1 MKVTHQKNVYYVD
14 LSKNL
19 YRGYVE
25 TSISRDPIDKY
36 ITYKSAFLE
45 IEEVLVINSMMKL
58 DFEYFSTKNTK
69 GKLKVSKG
77 LKTATPLE
85 NKDLVNEKT
94 QECDLFG
101 SKRNLQ
107 HFISPEQQ
115 KSDEEKS
122 KLEYKLEKRVSECND
137 AFKVKIPDEVIDKEL
152 KIRIIFRPV
161 DNNPAIL
168 WYKPVSDNDKHKEV
182 VASNYNRNSS
192 CIAPYIDLIAEFELH
207 YIIPNTEDVKVV
219 SSGAFKSIK
228 EEEKTII
235 YLYHAL
241 AHPKNFIFTVGTYD
255 QSDIFNDNDKRRI
268 LTPHSIEIGQMEVVS
283 DLQALIKYIEGF
295 TKTTELLVCSIVF
308 TLIDVEA
315 LVAKNMIVLRYTYF
329 PSSKDIEMAYV
340 LKKVLSECLSQ
351 QVYYFMNWGLYDAW
365 IYVGL
370 SGYLSDYCIRYL
382 LGNNEFLSNY
392 FEDKEFVVAGDVLEP
407 PLFYTL
413 RKENEISTE
422 FFKKKSRLVFHAM
435 ETQLSFAFL
444 QKISDEIIEARRIS
458 SDIEKHECEPERCSK
473 DGSCA
478 LKILNSHT
486 DLKKCFTQRFIKI
499 VKDSTGKDLRAF
511 FDFYVFKAGLMKVK
525 LEFQINKKKNSVKV
539 NAAYTP
545 TSKLPGCNKRILT
558 NLGIKFYELE
568 GNFEHTVIFDNEN
581 VFMYHMRT
589 KKKKKDED
597 EDVMPLL
604 YIRAD
609 PKRVNLFE
617 YDVEQPDYM
626 QIEQLQDK
634 SVIGQFE
641 AIQCLG
647 IKPSLSSCEAL
658 ERMLDSTHMFY
669 KVRIKIAY
677 ILRSIKIEGYDGLQ
691 RIIQHF
697 IRNRCVPNSTVL
709 KSNEFGLIPYF
720 IQKHLVKSISSI
732 DFNNENAIVDSR
744 IALAFLENILKF
756 NDNSLSQYEDSWY
769 IAAVINLFSTHCCF
783 LTCYKSPVSE
793 TERIFN
799 NYKTKDADDLLS
811 SILPLFPN
819 VDSSRKQPSISP
831 SMISKCICEIERF
844 RISDMVF
851 SSNNNIITRACL
863 LSYTRMAFYNKIKI
877 CRESLEGLAKYP
889 NILSV
894 RLIAIEGLLL
904 LFSDSLKTVLSLL
917 VSEVVFTIHQV
928 LEIILKLLLLDLK
941 VHFSDTDE
949 YDVSLTDRMRAE
961 LELQSDTLLFL
972 YQRSFFH
979 TGITDLIRK
988 IISIIENK
996 QVTLGTYREI
1006 VIKNYNCAWEESNRQ
1021 VILKMPSTTKRL
1033 KVSNLNNLRLAIFE
1047 TDWTLRLPR
1056 IKNYKSKLQKE
1067 PVKRNLKIR
1076 IAPNKF
1082 LVKHL
1087 SNYLIR
1093 LNISGT
1099 SLEPREQDVS
1109 FIIAK
1114 KYFENP
1120 GTEIVDDYINKNKST
1135 GFFPWTP
1142 HTANQILDFVRA
1154 KKMQCNEAFREIEKG
1169 LIFVLSYN
1177 LITSKMYQT
1186 AKSLYS
1192 YVEQHFLSNAF
1203 ILEKIT
1209 RLTPELRKKCA
1220 DCLDKLQENPKYEVF
1235 LLPVDSSEL
1244 KNYVDIVRVPVSF
1257 YSIHTNLPNYQSLEA
1272 FIVHLERIY
1281 INCLNYNDSRSLIAQ
1296 TAIELK
1302 NDIDSFKSN
1311 LVAERVNSLEIIKE
1325 IICSQNIENLLDQ
1338 LLEKL
1343 SNIKTWGK
1351 IETELLL
1358 LKKKYSRS
1366 SHNGKIMITAVK
1378 NIREQFKNWFL
1389 FDGIRALVVSE

>member
-25 TSISRDPIDKY
+25 TSISRDPMDKS

-45 IEEVLVINSMMKL
+45 IEEVTLINSMIKL
-58 DFEYFSTKNTK
+58 DFEYFCTKNTK
-69 GKLKVSKG
+69 GKPKASKS
-77 LKTATPLE
+77 LKTATPFE
-85 NKDLVNEKT
+85 NKDLEKEEA

-101 SKRNLQ
+101 NKRNSQ
-107 HFISPEQQ
+107 HSIIEEQN
-115 KSDEEKS
+115 E
-122 KLEYKLEKRVSECND
+122 LEHKLEKKISECND
-137 AFKVKIPDEVIDKEL
+137 AFKVKIPDDIRDKEL
-152 KIRIIFRPV
+152 KIRIMFRPMES
-161 DNNPAIL
+161 NPAIL
-168 WYKPVSDNDKHKEV
+168 WYKPVTENDKHKEV

-192 CIAPYIDLIAEFELH
+192 CIAPYVDSIAEFELH

-219 SSGAFKSIK
+219 SSGTFKSIK

-241 AHPKNFIFTVGTYD
+241 AHPKNLIFTVGTYD

-295 TKTTELLVCSIVF
+295 TRTSELLVCSVIF
-308 TLIDVEA
+308 TLLDVET

-340 LKKVLSECLSQ
+340 LKKVLSECLAQ
-351 QVYYFMNWGLYDAW
+351 QVYFFMNWSLYDAW

-392 FEDKEFVVAGDVLEP
+392 FEDKEFVIAGDTLEP

-413 RKENEISTE
+413 RKEHEVSSE

-435 ETQLSFAFL
+435 ETHLSFAFL
-444 QKISDEIIEARRIS
+444 QKISDEIIEARRITN
-458 SDIEKHECEPERCSK
+458 DIEKHDSDPEKCNK
-473 DGSCA
+473 DTTCA
-478 LKILNSHT
+478 VKVSSAHA

-525 LEFQINKKKNSVKV
+525 LTFQINKKKNSVKV
-539 NAAYTP
+539 NATYTP
-545 TSKLPGCNKRILT
+545 TSKLPGCNKKVLT
-558 NLGIKFYELE
+558 NLDIKFYELE

-609 PKRVNLFE
+609 PKRINIFE
-617 YDVEQPDYM
+617 YDIEQPDYM

-634 SVIGQFE
+634 SVIGQLE
-641 AIQCLG
+641 AIRCLG

-658 ERMLDSTHMFY
+658 ERMLDNTHTFY

-677 ILRSIKIEGYDGLQ
+677 VLRSIKIEGYDGLQ

-720 IQKHLVKSISSI
+720 IQKHLVKSISNI
-732 DFNNENAIVDSR
+732 DFSNENAILDSR

-769 IAAVINLFSTHCCF
+769 IATVINLFSTHCCF
-783 LTCYKSPVSE
+783 LTCYKSPISE

-799 NYKTKDADDLLS
+799 NYSTKDADDLLS
-811 SILPLFPN
+811 TILPLFP
-819 VDSSRKQPSISP
+819 SLEPSKKQLPISP
-831 SMISKCICEIERF
+831 NIINKCICEIERF

-863 LSYTRMAFYNKIKI
+863 ISYTRMAFYNKIKV
-877 CRESLEGLAKYP
+877 CRESLESLAKYP

-894 RLIAIEGLLL
+894 RLIAIEGLLI
-904 LFSDSLKTVLSLL
+904 LFSDSLKLVLTLL
-917 VSEVVFTIHQV
+917 LSEVTFTIHQV
-928 LEIILKLLLLDLK
+928 LEVIFKLLVLDLK

-949 YDVSLTDRMRAE
+949 YDVSLTERMRSE
-961 LELQSDTLLFL
+961 LLCQSDKLFLL

-979 TGITDLIRK
+979 LGITDLIRK
-988 IISIIENK
+988 IIAIIANK
-996 QVTLGTYREI
+996 HVTLGAYHDI
-1006 VIKNYNCAWEESNRQ
+1006 AIKSYDYAWEENNRQ
-1021 VILKMPSTTKRL
+1021 VILKMPSTAKRL
-1033 KVSNLNNLRLAIFE
+1033 KVSNLNNLRIAIFE
-1047 TDWTLRLPR
+1047 ANWTLRLPR
-1056 IKNYKSKLQKE
+1056 IKNYKPRQLKE
-1067 PVKRNLKIR
+1067 PVKRVLKIR
-1076 IAPNKF
+1076 IAPNRF
-1082 LVKHL
+1082 LVKHTN
-1087 SNYLIR
+1087 NYLIR
-1093 LNISGT
+1093 LNIGRT
-1099 SLEPREQDVS
+1099 SLQPREQDVS

-1120 GTEIVDDYINKNKST
+1120 ATEIVDDYINKNKST

-1142 HTANQILDFVRA
+1142 YTAKQILEFA
-1154 KKMQCNEAFREIEKG
+1154 KTKKAHCNETFREIEKG

-1192 YVEQHFLSNAF
+1192 YVEQQFLSNAF

-1209 RLTPELRKKCA
+1209 RLTPELRKRCV
-1220 DCLDKLQENPKYEVF
+1220 DVLDRLKENPKYEVF
-1235 LLPVDSSEL
+1235 LLPVDASEL

-1257 YSIHTNLPNYQSLEA
+1257 YSIQSNISNYQSLEA
-1272 FIVHLERIY
+1272 FLVHLERIY
-1281 INCLNYNDSRSLIAQ
+1281 MNCLNYNDSRSLIAQ
-1296 TAIELK
+1296 TALELK
-1302 NDIDSFKSN
+1302 NDINLFKSS
-1311 LVAERVNSLEIIKE
+1311 LIAEKCNSIEIIKE
-1325 IICSQNIENLLDQ
+1325 IVSSQNVENLLDQ

-1343 SNIKTWGK
+1343 SNIRSWGSV
-1351 IETELLL
+1351 ESELLL

-1366 SHNGKIMITAVK
+1366 SHNGKIMINSVK
-1378 NIREQFKNWFL
+1378 NIREQLRNWFL
-1389 FDGIRALVVSE
+1389 FDGMRALVISE